1 MKDSL
6 KSMALVVWLFT
17 DWICFFHLC
26 GSQQASHKCRKAG
39 TLVDSMA
46 ILNVFTPTQ
55 EECDKIQSGTV
66 DTIPRELKLRI
77 LNEIPE
83 VVRISVDMRQ
93 CVALLRG
100 DRYVG
105 TQQAKGQ
112 DYQFIIVQP
121 ATQLW
126 RFTLS
131 NLVGQMSE
139 YMTHQFGL
147 HVHFADLAIELPDSE
162 PVMIQYTLLDLMT

>member
-1 MKDSL
+1 
-6 KSMALVVWLFT
+6 
-17 DWICFFHLC
+17 
-26 GSQQASHKCRKAG
+26 
-39 TLVDSMA
+39 MA
-46 ILNVFTPTQ
+46 IVNVFTPTQ

-66 DTIPRELKLRI
+66 DTIPNELKLRI

-105 TQQAKGQ
+105 SQQAKGQ
-112 DYQFIIVQP
+112 DFKFVTIQP

-131 NLVGQMSE
+131 NWFGQMSE
-139 YMTHQFGL
+139 FSQHTYRVDFVAQGDEGKRSASFVVVTW
-147 HVHFADLAIELPDSE
+147 
-162 PVMIQYTLLDLMT
+162 

>member
-1 MKDSL
+1 
-6 KSMALVVWLFT
+6 
-17 DWICFFHLC
+17 
-26 GSQQASHKCRKAG
+26 
-39 TLVDSMA
+39 MA
-46 ILNVFTPTQ
+46 IVNVFTPTQ
-55 EECDKIQSGTV
+55 EECGKIQSGTV

-93 CVALLRG
+93 RVALLRG
-100 DRYVG
+100 DRYVYS
-105 TQQAKGQ
+105 QQAKGQ
-112 DYQFIIVQP
+112 DFQFVIIQP

-131 NLVGQMSE
+131 NVFGQMSE

-162 PVMIQYTLLDLMT
+162 PVMSQYNLLDLMFICLASSQKADIFTDGMRACRVLLFYRPNIEPLGTDGERHLSY

>member
-1 MKDSL
+1 MST
-6 KSMALVVWLFT
+6 V
-17 DWICFFHLC
+17 
-26 GSQQASHKCRKAG
+26 
-39 TLVDSMA
+39 
-46 ILNVFTPTQ
+46 NVFTPTQ

-83 VVRISVDMRQ
+83 IVRISVDLRY

-105 TQQAKGQ
+105 SQQAKGQ
-112 DYQFIIVQP
+112 DFHFVIVQP

-126 RFTLS
+126 RFKIS
-131 NLVGQMSE
+131 NMLGQLSE
-139 YMTHQFGL
+139 YKHEFAL
-147 HVHFADLAIELPDSE
+147 YVHFPDLAIERQNSE
-162 PVMIQYTLLDLMT
+162 HVMIQYTLLDLMFICLASVKKKDIFSDEKRVCRVMLYCRPKIEPLGTEGEGHLSY